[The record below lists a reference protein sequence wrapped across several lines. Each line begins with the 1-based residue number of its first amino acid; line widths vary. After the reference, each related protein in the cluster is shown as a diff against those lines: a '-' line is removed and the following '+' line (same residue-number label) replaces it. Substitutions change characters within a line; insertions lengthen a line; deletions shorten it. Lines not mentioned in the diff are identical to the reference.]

1 MGLLQNGFRD
11 AIGIFRFYG
20 AGLSNGAL
28 PQQLQ
33 ANYALT
39 GMRRNLTAG
48 EGITDDKVGLPMG
61 YLVGGSYQLPQK
73 PGQLSA
79 RAYAITVDV
88 AATGTSGLPS
98 SGTATIS
105 IADTA
110 GVLLPEDDTSP
121 LRSASATFEIT
132 ATATGELKMS
142 GSGSAAISV
151 TAGVAELL
159 GILNAA
165 GSASLSVATN
175 TPILGAEAGGTGEA
189 MIDLF
194 ASASILPTNDSPPA
208 RTASSMIS
216 MTGSL
221 IPYAVGNMVGF
232 ALPYTELSPQSLA
245 NAVWQA
251 PANENNLAGTMGN
264 KLNTA
269 SSGGVDLVAL
279 AEAVWDYEE

>member
-11 AIGIFRFYG
+11 VAGVFRFYG

-28 PQQLQ
+28 PQQRQ

-48 EGITDDKVGLPMG
+48 EGIADDKVGLPMG

-73 PGQLSA
+73 PGQLST
-79 RAYAITVDV
+79 RAYAITVDG

-105 IADTA
+105 IADLSGT
-110 GVLLPEDDTSP
+110 LLPEDDSSP
-121 LRSASATFEIT
+121 LRTASATLEIT

-165 GSASLSVATN
+165 GSASLSVTTN
-175 TPILGAEAGGTGEA
+175 TPILGAEAGGTGAA

-194 ASASILPTNDSPPA
+194 ASASILPTNDAPPA
-208 RTASSMIS
+208 RTASAMIS

-221 IPYAVGNMVGF
+221 TPYAIGHMVGF

-245 NAVWQA
+245 SAVWQA
-251 PANENNLAGTMGN
+251 TASENNLAGTMGN